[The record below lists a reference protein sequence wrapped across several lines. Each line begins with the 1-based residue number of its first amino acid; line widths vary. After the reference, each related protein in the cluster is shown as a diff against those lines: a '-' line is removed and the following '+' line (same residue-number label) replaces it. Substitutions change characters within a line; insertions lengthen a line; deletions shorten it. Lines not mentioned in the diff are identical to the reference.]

1 MSFARLKNI
10 DLFKGNLVILVI
22 VGHVIQGGIDSN
34 FSRYLIYSFHMPVF
48 VGISGVLFNIKY
60 INEINVQQLIKKYAF
75 RLLLPWS
82 LAVVFYYFFT
92 LYQFSETFSVS
103 SFIRAFVFPYYH
115 LWFIPAFLS
124 WVFMTWGLK
133 KLKLSNNKIL
143 AISALLSLVCT
154 VLLKYP
160 ELISPTFNTP
170 DILKAIIRSY
180 GPQFYFFFVLGIYLK
195 NKTLDQINLL
205 NYIFPTIGLVI
216 TIYLYY
222 YPNSSISFINFFL
235 FNGFIINLILKIA
248 TKNLIRSN
256 PFMEW
261 LGVHSLAIYLWHV
274 LPIGL
279 CHIVFGTDNLNV
291 FYIIVALFQVS
302 LMISYLYLVKVDFLR
317 KYVFGLP

>member
-1 MSFARLKNI
+1 
-10 DLFKGNLVILVI
+10 
-22 VGHVIQGGIDSN
+22 
-34 FSRYLIYSFHMPVF
+34 MPVF

-60 INEINVQQLIKKYAF
+60 INEINVQQLFKKYAF
-75 RLLLPWS
+75 RLLLPWA
-82 LAVVFYYFFT
+82 LAVTFYYFFT

-124 WVFMTWGLK
+124 WVVFTWGLK
-133 KLKLSNNKIL
+133 KLKVSNDKLL
-143 AISALLSLVCT
+143 AISAALSLVST

-160 ELISPTFNTP
+160 ELISPNFSTP
-170 DILKAIIRSY
+170 DILKALIRSY
-180 GPQFYFFFVLGIYLK
+180 GPHFYFFFVLGIYLK

-205 NYIFPTIGLVI
+205 NYIF
-216 TIYLYY
+216 IYLYY

-248 TKNLIRSN
+248 TKNLVRSN

-279 CHIVFGTDNLNV
+279 CHIVFGTDNLNM
-291 FYIIVALFQVS
+291 FYIIVALLQVS